1 MQHYYN
7 VIVVGGG
14 ISGTALLYELAEYTD
29 IESVALFEKYPTL
42 ASINSNGRN
51 NSQTLHCGD
60 IETNYT
66 FEKAKK
72 VKRTARML
80 SNYALNH
87 GYEEKYLFKFPKMVI
102 GVGEEEVDFIKKR
115 YDSFREL
122 YPYLEL
128 YTKEDLAFIEP
139 KLVEGREEPIV
150 AMGAL
155 NEYCA
160 VDFGGI
166 AETFAQNA
174 VEASNGICD
183 IHLDTEVYAIEKM
196 GDKFQL
202 LTPKGKYFA
211 DYVVVNAGAH
221 SLLQAHKMGYGKEYA
236 CLPIGGSFY
245 YAPASI
251 LGSKVYTVQNDKL
264 PFAAIHGDPDILEKG
279 KTRFGP
285 TALALPK
292 LERYTENTY
301 MEFFESL
308 RPDRSVLKVFYDL
321 LADEDIRDYVFKNMM
336 YEVPGIRKGLFLK
349 EAKKIIPTLEER
361 DIEFAEHVGGL
372 RPQIIDK
379 KQKRLLLG
387 EAKIDT
393 KEGIVFNMT
402 PSPGATSCLGNALK
416 DVELIVEYLGIG
428 FDRKRLERDLLDPEV
443 EDILVPRAVPGFA
456 ASAS

>member
-1 MQHYYN
+1 MQQHYYN
-7 VIVVGGG
+7 VIIIGGG
-14 ISGTALLYELAEYTD
+14 ISGTALLYELAGYTD
-29 IESVALFEKYPTL
+29 LDSIALFEKYPAL
-42 ASINSNGRN
+42 AQINTNGRN

-72 VKRTARML
+72 VKRTAQML
-80 SNYALNH
+80 SNYAIRH
-87 GYEEKYLFKFPKMVI
+87 GYGGKHIHKFPKMVI
-102 GVGEEEVDFIKKR
+102 GVSEEETAFIKAR
-115 YDSFREL
+115 YERFKNL

-128 YTKEDLAFIEP
+128 FTKEDLAGIEP
-139 KLVEGREEPIV
+139 KLTEGRKEDIV

-155 NEYCA
+155 DEYCA
-160 VDFGGI
+160 VDFGAI
-166 AETFAQNA
+166 AETFVQNA
-174 VEASNGICD
+174 KTMAKGVCD
-183 IHLDTEVYAIEKM
+183 VHLDAEVYQIDKL

-211 DYVVVNAGAH
+211 DYVVVDAGAH

-251 LGSKVYTVQNDKL
+251 LNSKVYTVQNDKL
-264 PFAAIHGDPDILEKG
+264 PFAAIHGDPDILVDG
-279 KTRFGP
+279 KCRFGP

-292 LERYTENTY
+292 LERYRENTY

-308 RPDRSVLKVFYDL
+308 RPDKSVMKVFYDL
-321 LADEDIRDYVFKNMM
+321 LADEDIREYVFKNMM

-349 EAKKIIPTLEER
+349 EAKKIVPTLSEKE
-361 DIEFAEHVGGL
+361 IEFAEHVGGL

-379 KQKRLLLG
+379 KEKRLLLG

-416 DVELIVEYLGIG
+416 DVELIAAYLGCE
-428 FDRKRLERDLLDPEV
+428 FDEKRFRSDHMDEE
-443 EDILVPRAVPGFA
+443 EAVSQPYVMPGFA

>member
-7 VIVVGGG
+7 VIIVGGG
-14 ISGTALLYELAEYTD
+14 ISGTALLYELAKYTD
-29 IESVALFEKYPTL
+29 IESVALFEKYKSI
-42 ASINSNGRN
+42 ASINTNGRN

-72 VKRTARML
+72 VKRTANML
-80 SNYALNH
+80 LNYALKH
-87 GYEEKYLFKFPKMVI
+87 GYGGKHIFKFPKMVI
-102 GVGEEEVDFIKKR
+102 GVGEREVEFIKSR
-115 YDSFREL
+115 YEIFKQI

-128 YTKEDLAFIEP
+128 FSKDDLASIEP
-139 KLVEGREEPIV
+139 KLVEGREESIV

-155 NEYCA
+155 DEYCA
-160 VDFGGI
+160 VDFGAI
-166 AETFAQNA
+166 AETFADNA
-174 VEASNGICD
+174 KKETKGVCD
-183 IHLDTEVYAIEKM
+183 VHLDCEVYQIEKL

-221 SLLQAHKMGYGKEYA
+221 SLLHAHKMGYGKEYA

-292 LERYTENTY
+292 LERYRENTY
-301 MEFFESL
+301 LEFFSSL
-308 RPDRSVLKVFYDL
+308 KPDKSVMKVFYDL
-321 LADEDIRDYVFKNMM
+321 LSDEDIRDYVLKNMM

-349 EAKKIIPTLEER
+349 EAKKIIPTLTES

-379 KQKRLLLG
+379 REKKLLLG

-416 DVELIVEYLGIG
+416 DVELIADYLGCG
-428 FDRKRLERDLLDPEV
+428 FEKSALEKDLLGSEEAQV
-443 EDILVPRAVPGFA
+443 LALNRMPGYV
-456 ASAS
+456 ASAG

>member
-7 VIVVGGG
+7 VIIIGGG
-14 ISGTALLYELAEYTD
+14 ISGTALLYELAKFTD
-29 IESVALFEKYPTL
+29 IESVALFEKYKTL
-42 ASINSNGRN
+42 ASINSNGRS

-66 FEKAKK
+66 FDKAKK
-72 VKRTARML
+72 VKKTAKML
-80 SNYALNH
+80 SNYALKH
-87 GYEEKYLFKFPKMVI
+87 GYGEKHIFKFPKMVI
-102 GVGEEEVDFIKKR
+102 GVGEKEVEFIKER
-115 YDSFREL
+115 FETFREL

-128 YTKEDLAFIEP
+128 FSRDDLASIEP
-139 KLVEGREEPIV
+139 KLVEGREEDIV

-155 NEYCA
+155 DEYCA
-160 VDFGGI
+160 IDFGAI
-166 AETFAQNA
+166 AKTFVQNA
-174 VEASNGICD
+174 KKIAHGVCD
-183 IHLDTEVYAIEKM
+183 LYLNAEVYQIEKI

-202 LTPKGKYFA
+202 LTPRGKYFA

-221 SLLQAHKMGYGKEYA
+221 SLLHAHKMGYGKEYA

-292 LERYTENTY
+292 LERYREDSY
-301 MEFFESL
+301 LEFFSSL
-308 RPDRSVLKVFYDL
+308 KPDRSVMKVFYDL
-321 LADEDIRDYVFKNMM
+321 LADDDIRDYVFKNMM

-349 EAKKIIPTLEER
+349 EAKKIIPTLEES

-379 KQKRLLLG
+379 KEKRLLLG

-416 DVELIVEYLGIG
+416 DVELIVDYLGCG
-428 FDRKRLERDLLDPEV
+428 FERSKLESELLEDEV
-443 EDILVPRAVPGFA
+443 HNSALNRVPGYA
-456 ASAS
+456 VSVG

>member
-7 VIVVGGG
+7 VIIVGGG

-29 IESVALFEKYPTL
+29 IESVALFEKYQ
-42 ASINSNGRN
+42 SIAHLNTNGRN

-72 VKRTARML
+72 VKRTAGML
-80 SNYALNH
+80 LNYALKH
-87 GYEEKYLFKFPKMVI
+87 GYAEKHIFKFPKMVI
-102 GVGEEEVDFIKKR
+102 GVGDEEIEFIRKR
-115 YDSFREL
+115 YETFRKL

-128 YTKEDLAFIEP
+128 YTKEDLGRIEP
-139 KLVEGREEPIV
+139 KLTEGRREDIA

-155 NEYCA
+155 DEYCA
-160 VDFGGI
+160 VDFGAI
-166 AETFAQNA
+166 AESFVQNA
-174 VEASNGICD
+174 KKITKGVCD
-183 IHLDTEVYAIEKM
+183 VHLETEVYQIEKM

-211 DYVVVNAGAH
+211 DYVVVDAGAH
-221 SLLQAHKMGYGKEYA
+221 SLLLAHKMGYGKDYA

-264 PFAAIHGDPDILEKG
+264 PFAAIHGDPDILAKG

-301 MEFFESL
+301 VEFFESL
-308 RPDRSVLKVFYDL
+308 RPDKSVMKVFYDL
-321 LADEDIRDYVFKNMM
+321 LADNDIREYIFKNMM

-349 EAKKIIPTLEER
+349 EAKKIIPTLTER

-379 KQKRLLLG
+379 KEKRLLLG

-416 DVELIVEYLGIG
+416 DVELIAEYLGCG
-428 FDRKRLERDLLDPEV
+428 FDRKRFQRDLLDE
-443 EDILVPRAVPGFA
+443 EEGMEQLYIMPGYA

>member
-7 VIVVGGG
+7 VIIVGGG

-29 IESVALFEKYPTL
+29 IESVALFEKYP
-42 ASINSNGRN
+42 SIAQLNSNGRN

-72 VKRTARML
+72 VKRTAGML
-80 SNYALNH
+80 LNYALGH
-87 GYEEKYLFKFPKMVI
+87 GYAEKHIFKFPKMVI
-102 GVGEEEVDFIKKR
+102 GVGDEEVEFIRRR
-115 YDSFREL
+115 YESFREL

-128 YTKEDLAFIEP
+128 YTKEDLAAIEP
-139 KLVEGREEPIV
+139 KLTEGRSEDIA

-155 NEYCA
+155 DEYCA
-160 VDFGGI
+160 VDFGAI
-166 AETFAQNA
+166 AESFVQNA
-174 VEASNGICD
+174 KKRSKGLCD
-183 IHLDTEVYAIEKM
+183 VHLGSEVYGIEKM

-211 DYVVVNAGAH
+211 DYVVVDAGAH
-221 SLLQAHKMGYGKEYA
+221 SLLLAHKMGYGKDYA

-264 PFAAIHGDPDILEKG
+264 PFAAIHGDPDILVKG

-301 MEFFESL
+301 VEFFESL
-308 RPDRSVLKVFYDL
+308 RPDKSVMKVFYDL
-321 LADEDIRDYVFKNMM
+321 LADSDIREYIFKNMM

-349 EAKKIIPTLEER
+349 EAQKIIPTLTEG

-379 KQKRLLLG
+379 KEKRLLLG

-416 DVELIVEYLGIG
+416 DVELIAEYLGCG
-428 FDRKRLERDLLDPEV
+428 FDRKRLQRDLVDEEV
-443 EDILVPRAVPGFA
+443 GTERLNIVPGYA
-456 ASAS
+456 VSAS